1 MKKQRCY
8 IYTRVSTA
16 MQVDGFSLDAQKEKL
31 KKYADYQDMVVVR
44 EFSDEG
50 KSGKN
55 VDGRPQFKEML
66 ELIEAG
72 TDDIDYVLV
81 FKLSRFGRNAADVL
95 SSLQKMQDFGV
106 NLICVEDGIDSSKDA
121 GKFMI
126 SVLSAVAEIERDNIL
141 VQTMEGRKQKAR
153 EGKWNGGFAPYGY
166 KLVDG
171 SLFIAEDEVEVI
183 KIIFDKYINTT
194 MGVAA
199 IAAFLNESGY
209 VKKKRQNNT
218 IDGFAAS
225 FVKGVIDNPVYCG
238 KLAYGRRKTE
248 KVQGK
253 RNEFHVV
260 KQDEFMVVDGEHEAI
275 ISAEEWKAAQDKRKT
290 TGVKRV
296 KTHSLEHEHI
306 LTGILK
312 CPGCGANMYG
322 NVNRKRHPKGG
333 TYRDY
338 FYYACKHPTGT
349 TGHKCDYHKQ
359 WGQDIVNDAVAELI
373 KKMVTS
379 PDFEKGIREK
389 IAARVDTSELE
400 QELDGLKKK
409 MRQLEVSKDKI
420 AIQMDNLDVT
430 DSMYEKKY
438 DDLQKRFYDKYDE
451 MALTEN
457 HMDEIQSR
465 LAHIRRKQLSGDRIY
480 NFLIAFD
487 KLYDKL
493 SDAEKKEFMGT
504 FVESI
509 ELYPERLENGKFLK
523 HIHFRFPVYYN
534 GTVIDD
540 ISWENESTVETVVL
554 LSKGA
559 KGPVDLCSART
570 EVERR
575 MADSRKVKVDFSLED
590 MDLSEFKGKA
600 TYEQIK
606 AYVLEKTGLKVSSLY
621 IAQIKKKCGLDVGEN
636 FNPAKSEN
644 ARQPQC
650 TPEKED
656 AIMQA
661 FRHFGII

>member
-1 MKKQRCY
+1 MGSDYLKKQRCY

-66 ELIEAG
+66 ELIEVG

-121 GKFMI
+121 GKLMI

-312 CPGCGANMYG
+312 CP
-322 NVNRKRHPKGG
+322 
-333 TYRDY
+333 
-338 FYYACKHPTGT
+338 
-349 TGHKCDYHKQ
+349 
-359 WGQDIVNDAVAELI
+359 
-373 KKMVTS
+373 
-379 PDFEKGIREK
+379 
-389 IAARVDTSELE
+389 
-400 QELDGLKKK
+400 
-409 MRQLEVSKDKI
+409 
-420 AIQMDNLDVT
+420 
-430 DSMYEKKY
+430 
-438 DDLQKRFYDKYDE
+438 
-451 MALTEN
+451 
-457 HMDEIQSR
+457 
-465 LAHIRRKQLSGDRIY
+465 
-480 NFLIAFD
+480 
-487 KLYDKL
+487 
-493 SDAEKKEFMGT
+493 
-504 FVESI
+504 
-509 ELYPERLENGKFLK
+509 
-523 HIHFRFPVYYN
+523 
-534 GTVIDD
+534 
-540 ISWENESTVETVVL
+540 
-554 LSKGA
+554 
-559 KGPVDLCSART
+559 
-570 EVERR
+570 
-575 MADSRKVKVDFSLED
+575 
-590 MDLSEFKGKA
+590 
-600 TYEQIK
+600 
-606 AYVLEKTGLKVSSLY
+606 
-621 IAQIKKKCGLDVGEN
+621 
-636 FNPAKSEN
+636 
-644 ARQPQC
+644 
-650 TPEKED
+650 
-656 AIMQA
+656 
-661 FRHFGII
+661 